1 MSVFLGPILRAAV
14 ASMAL
19 LLLPA
24 VGGAESYSEAY
35 ANYRAAIQ
43 ERDLQ
48 MALIYAAKA
57 HQAAS
62 SEEGLGDAQRA
73 VLAYNLGAV
82 SYQVKRYRDA
92 LPPLQEAAT
101 LYVAAF
107 GAESEKNLA
116 PLRQLAKTHT
126 ALRNWREAERH
137 WVKAIAILEAHQ
149 GRTDPAVTQILM
161 ELSEVARQL
170 DAPKRMR
177 AYSQR
182 ALYNLSQSDDPGA
195 LEAGH
200 AHVNLATAFIL
211 LGDATETNKNL
222 ERAIAIYEAHLPPDS
237 PQLLDLYAFAAE
249 AFEKTGR
256 ATAARKYRRKLKEAR
271 G

>member
-1 MSVFLGPILRAAV
+1 MMVTASPILCAALV
-14 ASMAL
+14 SVGLAL
-19 LLLPA
+19 SPA
-24 VGGAESYSEAY
+24 ALGAESYADAY
-35 ANYRAAIQ
+35 ASYRAAIKD
-43 ERDLQ
+43 RDLE
-48 MALIYAAKA
+48 MALIYATKA
-57 HQAAS
+57 HQAAQS
-62 SEEGLGDAQRA
+62 VAELEDAQRG

-92 LPPLQEAAT
+92 LPPLQEAAA
-101 LYVAAF
+101 LYAAAY
-107 GAESEKNLA
+107 GRESEKNLA
-116 PLRQLAKTHT
+116 PLRQLAKTHK

-137 WVKAIAILEAHQ
+137 WVRAISIIEVEQ
-149 GRTDPAVTQILM
+149 GRTAPDVTEILM

-182 ALYNLSQSDDPGA
+182 ALYNLSLGDDPDA
-195 LEAGH
+195 LEVGH
-200 AHVNLATAFIL
+200 AHVNLATASIL
-211 LGDATETNKNL
+211 LGDASETNKNL
-222 ERAIAIYEAHLPPDS
+222 DRALAIYETQLSPKS

-256 ATAARKYRRKLKEAR
+256 TTAARKYRRKLKEAR

>member
-1 MSVFLGPILRAAV
+1 MSAFLGPILRAAV
-14 ASMAL
+14 ASMAV

-92 LPPLQEAAT
+92 LPPLQE
-101 LYVAAF
+101 
-107 GAESEKNLA
+107 
-116 PLRQLAKTHT
+116 
-126 ALRNWREAERH
+126 
-137 WVKAIAILEAHQ
+137 
-149 GRTDPAVTQILM
+149 
-161 ELSEVARQL
+161 LSL
-170 DAPKRMR
+170 I
-177 AYSQR
+177 
-182 ALYNLSQSDDPGA
+182 
-195 LEAGH
+195 H
-200 AHVNLATAFIL
+200 I
-211 LGDATETNKNL
+211 
-222 ERAIAIYEAHLPPDS
+222 
-237 PQLLDLYAFAAE
+237 
-249 AFEKTGR
+249 
-256 ATAARKYRRKLKEAR
+256 
-271 G
+271 